1 MLSASVYRFF
11 FLYYVYTVALW
22 LYKVDIFI
30 IHNLKI
36 MGKKSFLCIR
46 FIFIAHINFRFS
58 NLYEFEKKIWNG
70 GQNWQGVIKGYAS

>member
-30 IHNLKI
+30 IHNLKN
-36 MGKKSFLCIR
+36 MGKKAFCAFDLFSLLIS
-46 FIFIAHINFRFS
+46 IFDFRIFM
-58 NLYEFEKKIWNG
+58 NLKKRYG
-70 GQNWQGVIKGYAS
+70 MGVKTDKGL

>member
-46 FIFIAHINFRFS
+46 FIFIAHINFDFRIFM
-58 NLYEFEKKIWNG
+58 NLKKRYG
-70 GQNWQGVIKGYAS
+70 MGVKTDKGL